1 MKKAFTLVELLVIIA
16 ILGMIAIIAIPQA
29 MSFVESTRTAAYRN
43 LENQMKRSAQNYFV
57 VNPDLLPTT
66 LNTSRSVSLQELV
79 DSRAI
84 NKIVDSKTGEFCDGY
99 ISVIKVS
106 DNKYEYKPYLSCSSS
121 YITGNYMN
129 NQNVVSILYHLY
141 YDFNDYQE
149 PTINLIPN
157 SPVNS
162 FPTIGNSHG
171 TYNTNQYNNN
181 VYFSIG
187 TIQSV
192 SNNIVTLSSVGRT
205 INTYDVLTP
214 QTTGGGVTAGTRYF
228 IKKISPTS
236 FSLHAYDN
244 SQDGSKGFQVH
255 SSIINDQRISIN
267 ATNFPTMWLG
277 PPHLPNSAIVK
288 EIVNDCF
295 STLSETKHE
304 CIRLTTSHK
313 PEGDVDGMA
322 YSVLPPVVSGLTYT
336 ASFYYRAANPA
347 SVGRTIRFSAHTS
360 PTSWASGST
369 QTLSSDWRRYT
380 VTAIAP
386 STGGTNLYFWPSKL
400 ADVEISEIQFEQKPY
415 DSRFAISSRT
425 GTVAD
430 LSNSNNNAPLGQ
442 TTTPRWI
449 DTGRVSGAYLFNGTS
464 TYIETSDN
472 VATDNKTYAMF
483 IRPTNLTS
491 NGVVFSNH
499 NTALNTNLSLRVI
512 NNKAVLHIYNSSG
525 TLVTHTSNANLTTSW
540 NHVAI
545 AQDSNEVRLY
555 INGVLDSRLTIT
567 MARSSE
573 KIIIGAR
580 KNGATYENFFNGSVD
595 EFIILKGAQQEN
607 AINQLYN
614 KLLKRLEYSNSF

>member
-1 MKKAFTLVELLVIIA
+1 MGDNMKKAFTLVELLVIIA

-99 ISVIKVS
+99 ISVTKVS

-129 NQNVVSILYHLY
+129 NQNVVSNLY
-141 YDFNDYQE
+141 YLYYNFDDFQE
-149 PTINLIPN
+149 PTVNLAPDTNYSNRIYNQVYTAMGWGGDTGTAVYRLDGGPDGLPSKQMTKSTPGTGGVYMDDNRNINIEPLQTYTVSGWVRAVPNINTQNGHFLNINRIADNHYILAGAINLTSNWIRHSWTFTAN
-157 SPVNS
+157 STQGGLYQSRN
-162 FPTIGNSHG
+162 II
-171 TYNTNQYNNN
+171 YNDE
-181 VYFSIG
+181 
-187 TIQSV
+187 V
-192 SNNIVTLSSVGRT
+192 SPIDIFWS
-205 INTYDVLTP
+205 
-214 QTTGGGVTAGTRYF
+214 
-228 IKKISPTS
+228 
-236 FSLHAYDN
+236 
-244 SQDGSKGFQVH
+244 GFQVE
-255 SSIINDQRISIN
+255 N
-267 ATNFPTMWLG
+267 
-277 PPHLPNSAIVK
+277 
-288 EIVNDCF
+288 
-295 STLSETKHE
+295 
-304 CIRLTTSHK
+304 
-313 PEGDVDGMA
+313 
-322 YSVLPPVVSGLTYT
+322 
-336 ASFYYRAANPA
+336 
-347 SVGRTIRFSAHTS
+347 
-360 PTSWASGST
+360 
-369 QTLSSDWRRYT
+369 
-380 VTAIAP
+380 
-386 STGGTNLYFWPSKL
+386 
-400 ADVEISEIQFEQKPY
+400 KPY
-415 DSRFAISSRT
+415 ATPFVNGTRM

-442 TTTPRWI
+442 TTTPRWV

-464 TYIETSDN
+464 TYIETNDN

-499 NTALNTNLSLRVI
+499 NTALNANLSLRVI
-512 NNKAVLHIYNSSG
+512 NNKAVLNVYNSSG
-525 TLVTHTSNANLTTSW
+525 TLVTHTSNSNLTTSW
-540 NHVAI
+540 NHVSI

-614 KLLKRLEYSNSF
+614 SY

>member
-1 MKKAFTLVELLVIIA
+1 M
-16 ILGMIAIIAIPQA
+16 
-29 MSFVESTRTAAYRN
+29 
-43 LENQMKRSAQNYFV
+43 
-57 VNPDLLPTT
+57 
-66 LNTSRSVSLQELV
+66 
-79 DSRAI
+79 
-84 NKIVDSKTGEFCDGY
+84 
-99 ISVIKVS
+99 
-106 DNKYEYKPYLSCSSS
+106 
-121 YITGNYMN
+121 
-129 NQNVVSILYHLY
+129 
-141 YDFNDYQE
+141 
-149 PTINLIPN
+149 
-157 SPVNS
+157 
-162 FPTIGNSHG
+162 
-171 TYNTNQYNNN
+171 
-181 VYFSIG
+181 
-187 TIQSV
+187 
-192 SNNIVTLSSVGRT
+192 
-205 INTYDVLTP
+205 
-214 QTTGGGVTAGTRYF
+214 
-228 IKKISPTS
+228 
-236 FSLHAYDN
+236 
-244 SQDGSKGFQVH
+244 
-255 SSIINDQRISIN
+255 
-267 ATNFPTMWLG
+267 
-277 PPHLPNSAIVK
+277 
-288 EIVNDCF
+288 
-295 STLSETKHE
+295 
-304 CIRLTTSHK
+304 
-313 PEGDVDGMA
+313 
-322 YSVLPPVVSGLTYT
+322 
-336 ASFYYRAANPA
+336 
-347 SVGRTIRFSAHTS
+347 
-360 PTSWASGST
+360 
-369 QTLSSDWRRYT
+369 
-380 VTAIAP
+380 TAIAP

-614 KLLKRLEYSNSF
+614 SY